1 VEQDDSKAFQWFRKS
16 AMSGLPEG
24 EFCLAY
30 CYSKGIGVKINPVEA
45 TKWFRE
51 SALNGSTEGQFITGL
66 RYKNGSGVDKDNVE
80 AFAFF
85 NLASMNKHD
94 DARRNRIQ
102 IAKEMTREQIA
113 EGKRRTKELQEQI
126 KAVLPRNSPTL

>member
-1 VEQDDSKAFQWFRKS
+1 
-16 AMSGLPEG
+16 MNGLPEG

-45 TKWFRE
+45 AKWFRE
-51 SALNGSTEGQFITGL
+51 SALKGSKDGQYITGL
-66 RYKNGSGVDKDNVE
+66 RYKNGSGVDKDIIE

-94 DARRNRIQ
+94 DAHRNRIQ
-102 IAKEMTREQIA
+102 IAKGMTREQIA
-113 EGKRRTKELQEQI
+113 EGKRRTKELQQQI
-126 KAVLPRNSPTL
+126 KLVLPRN